1 MFYTLAA
8 AAKAS
13 GLGASA
19 IRAAIERGQIT
30 AIKDLFDEW
39 QVEEAELHR
48 LYFPIGPATGKRDE
62 CSSTPSPAI
71 RTLEGGAEAS
81 LEQAGHTLAEG
92 REGTAADSATQVDPS
107 RVIHDTEVARIEA
120 VAPSTTAADDTDA
133 DTTQVEGD
141 PVASRQ
147 CLAPFGDPSGNG
159 RHGNQHPQLRFSGLD
174 QTDRIAI
181 GNTLFWESEIKIGE
195 RQDTLG
201 SAIRPLADRRRA
213 IAFTGALLAGV
224 GIGWVAGLGS
234 YHFFGRS
241 LIPVSKDS
249 GGYSAAPSTNQ
260 IAGVEKERRDPAAGA
275 LVTGKIAP
283 PAVPEARARR
293 RYASNQST
301 PQAPESRTAKFA
313 SIARQNSTEAALD
326 NPGEP
331 TGSVVPQAMNGFARR
346 AAVPET
352 KPTTIEGWSVRSVY
366 NGTAVLEGPAGV
378 WTAARGDTVPGL
390 GRIDSIVL
398 WGSRWIVATSRGLVT
413 TP

>member
-13 GLGASA
+13 GLGAAA

-62 CSSTPSPAI
+62 CSSTPSPAA
-71 RTLEGGAEAS
+71 TTVEGGAEAL
-81 LEQAGHTLAEG
+81 LEQAGQTLAEG
-92 REGTAADSATQVDPS
+92 REGTAAGSATEADPGQVTQ
-107 RVIHDTEVARIEA
+107 RTELIRSEGASSSI
-120 VAPSTTAADDTDA
+120 TADDGTM
-133 DTTQVEGD
+133 QVEGD

-147 CLAPFGDPSGNG
+147 CLAPFGDPSRNG
-159 RHGNQHPQLRFSGLD
+159 RHGNQHAQLRFSGLD

-195 RQDTLG
+195 RQDTLV

-260 IAGVEKERRDPAAGA
+260 IAGVEKERRDPAAGT

-283 PAVPEARARR
+283 PASPEVRARR
-293 RYASNQST
+293 RYASNQSI

-346 AAVPET
+346 TAVPET

>member
-62 CSSTPSPAI
+62 CSSTPLPAAT
-71 RTLEGGAEAS
+71 TLEGGAEAP
-81 LEQAGHTLAEG
+81 LQQDGRTLAEG
-92 REGTAADSATQVDPS
+92 REGTAADSATEVDPGQVTQ
-107 RVIHDTEVARIEA
+107 RTELVRSEA
-120 VAPSTTAADDTDA
+120 ASSSIAADDGTS
-133 DTTQVEGD
+133 QVEGD
-141 PVASRQ
+141 HVASGQ
-147 CLAPFGDPSGNG
+147 CLAPFGDSSGNG
-159 RHGNQHPQLRFSGLD
+159 RHGNQHAQFRFSGLD
-174 QTDRIAI
+174 QTDRIDI

-195 RQDTLG
+195 RQDPPD

-213 IAFTGALLAGV
+213 IAFTGALLAGI

-260 IAGVEKERRDPAAGA
+260 IAGAERERRDPAAGA

-283 PAVPEARARR
+283 PAVSEVRARR
-293 RYASNQST
+293 RYASTQSI

-313 SIARQNSTEAALD
+313 LIARQSSTEAALD
-326 NPGEP
+326 NPSDP

-346 AAVPET
+346 TPVPET
-352 KPTTIEGWSVRSVY
+352 KPTTIEGWRVRSVY

-378 WTAARGDTVPGL
+378 WAAARGDTVPGL
-390 GRIDSIVL
+390 GRVDSIVL

>member
-13 GLGASA
+13 GLGAAA

-62 CSSTPSPAI
+62 CSSTPSPAA
-71 RTLEGGAEAS
+71 TTVEGGAEAP
-81 LEQAGHTLAEG
+81 LEQAGQTLAEG
-92 REGTAADSATQVDPS
+92 REGTAADSATEADPGQVTQ
-107 RVIHDTEVARIEA
+107 RTELIRSEGASSSI
-120 VAPSTTAADDTDA
+120 AADDG
-133 DTTQVEGD
+133 TTQVEGD

-181 GNTLFWESEIKIGE
+181 RNTLFWESEIKIGD
-195 RQDTLG
+195 RQDTLV

-213 IAFTGALLAGV
+213 IASTGALLAGV

-283 PAVPEARARR
+283 PAVSEVRARR
-293 RYASNQST
+293 RYASTQSI
-301 PQAPESRTAKFA
+301 PQAPESRTSKFA
-313 SIARQNSTEAALD
+313 ATARQSSAEVTFD

-346 AAVPET
+346 TALPET

>member
-13 GLGASA
+13 GLGAAA

-62 CSSTPSPAI
+62 CSSTPSPAA
-71 RTLEGGAEAS
+71 TTVEGGAEAL
-81 LEQAGHTLAEG
+81 LEQAGQTLAEG
-92 REGTAADSATQVDPS
+92 REGTAAGSATEADPGQVTQ
-107 RVIHDTEVARIEA
+107 RTELIRSEGASSSI
-120 VAPSTTAADDTDA
+120 TADDGTM
-133 DTTQVEGD
+133 QVEGD

-195 RQDTLG
+195 RQDTLV

-260 IAGVEKERRDPAAGA
+260 VAGVEKERRDPAAGA

-283 PAVPEARARR
+283 PAVPEVRARR

-346 AAVPET
+346 TAVPET

>member
-1 MFYTLAA
+1 
-8 AAKAS
+8 
-13 GLGASA
+13 
-19 IRAAIERGQIT
+19 
-30 AIKDLFDEW
+30 
-39 QVEEAELHR
+39 
-48 LYFPIGPATGKRDE
+48 
-62 CSSTPSPAI
+62 
-71 RTLEGGAEAS
+71 
-81 LEQAGHTLAEG
+81 
-92 REGTAADSATQVDPS
+92 
-107 RVIHDTEVARIEA
+107 
-120 VAPSTTAADDTDA
+120 
-133 DTTQVEGD
+133 
-141 PVASRQ
+141 
-147 CLAPFGDPSGNG
+147 
-159 RHGNQHPQLRFSGLD
+159 
-174 QTDRIAI
+174 
-181 GNTLFWESEIKIGE
+181 
-195 RQDTLG
+195 
-201 SAIRPLADRRRA
+201 
-213 IAFTGALLAGV
+213 
-224 GIGWVAGLGS
+224 
-234 YHFFGRS
+234 

-260 IAGVEKERRDPAAGA
+260 IAGAGKERREPAAGA

-283 PAVPEARARR
+283 PAVPEVRARR

>member
-13 GLGASA
+13 GLYASA

-62 CSSTPSPAI
+62 CSSTPSPAA
-71 RTLEGGAEAS
+71 TTVEGGAEAP
-81 LEQAGHTLAEG
+81 LEQAGQTLAEG
-92 REGTAADSATQVDPS
+92 REGTAADSATEADPGQVTQ
-107 RVIHDTEVARIEA
+107 RTELMRSEGASSSI
-120 VAPSTTAADDTDA
+120 AADDG
-133 DTTQVEGD
+133 TTQVEGD

-195 RQDTLG
+195 RQDTLV

-249 GGYSAAPSTNQ
+249 GGYSAASSTNQ

-283 PAVPEARARR
+283 PAVPEVRARR

-346 AAVPET
+346 TAVPET

-398 WGSRWIVATSRGLVT
+398 WGRRWIVATSRGLVT

>member
-62 CSSTPSPAI
+62 CSSTPSPAA
-71 RTLEGGAEAS
+71 TTVEGGAEAP
-81 LEQAGHTLAEG
+81 LEQAGQTLAEG
-92 REGTAADSATQVDPS
+92 REGTAADSATEVDPGQVTQ
-107 RVIHDTEVARIEA
+107 RTELVRSEGASSSI
-120 VAPSTTAADDTDA
+120 AADDG
-133 DTTQVEGD
+133 TTQVEGD

-147 CLAPFGDPSGNG
+147 CLAPFGEPSGNG

-234 YHFFGRS
+234 YHFFGRG

-301 PQAPESRTAKFA
+301 PQAPKSRTAKFA

-346 AAVPET
+346 TAVPET

-378 WTAARGDTVPGL
+378 WTATRGDTVPGL